1 MEVDIVVEI
10 PQGERNK
17 YELDHETG
25 RIRLDRTLFTATRYP
40 AEYGFIEETHALDG
54 DPLDALVL
62 MREPTFPGCVING
75 RVIGMFCMH
84 DENGEDNKIICVP
97 AGDPRWDAVREI
109 DDIADYHRLE
119 LQHFFEV
126 YKQLEPDKEVS
137 DPSWAD
143 GAAAQ
148 REITESQQRYT
159 AMHEQ
164 T

>member
-1 MEVDIVVEI
+1 MEVDVVVEI

-17 YELDHETG
+17 YEIDHETG

-40 AEYGFIEETHALDG
+40 AEYGFIEHTHALDG

-62 MREPTFPGCVING
+62 MGEPTFPGCVING
-75 RVIGMFCMH
+75 RVIGMFCMT

-97 AGDPRWDAVREI
+97 AGDPRWDAVKDI

-143 GAAAQ
+143 AAAAQ
-148 REITESQQRYT
+148 REITESQQRYG
-159 AMHEQ
+159 AEHKSS
-164 T
+164 